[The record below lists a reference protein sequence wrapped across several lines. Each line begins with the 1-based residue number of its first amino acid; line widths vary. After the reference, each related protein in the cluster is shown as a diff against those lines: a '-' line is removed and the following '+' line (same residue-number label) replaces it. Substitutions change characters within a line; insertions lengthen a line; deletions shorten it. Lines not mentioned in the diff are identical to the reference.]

1 MNVTITPGKL
11 QGTLAVPPSKSQAHR
26 LLIAAALADGESRL
40 THVAMSQ
47 DIAATLGAL
56 QALGASCAADGSR
69 ICGIRRGPWKG
80 ALPHLDCGESGS
92 TLRFMIPIALAVAGG
107 GVFTGRGRLM
117 QRPQAPYF
125 ELFRQKGIDYTL
137 QDGVL
142 TVRGCLRPGDY
153 ALRGDVSSQFFTGLL
168 FALSLLE
175 GPSSLAST
183 TALESADYLA
193 MTLQVLQMAGI
204 TVAQPDS
211 THFAIAGAQPY
222 RPIHAAVEGDYS
234 QAAFYLAANGMGSQI
249 QLTGLS
255 ADCVQA
261 DRIILQ
267 YAQRLRAPGT
277 VELDV
282 RQCPDLVPAL
292 AVQAALRAGQTTR
305 IVNAARLRMKESDRL
320 QAVSQSLNALGARVQ
335 ELPDALQITGVAQ
348 LQGGAAESFHDH
360 RIAMMLAVAATCAAE
375 PVVVQGAECV
385 QKSYPNFWEDYEA
398 LGGVIRREGR
408 QTCSM

>member
-56 QALGASCAADGSR
+56 QALGASCAADGTR

-348 LQGGAAESFHDH
+348 LQGGTAESFHDH

>member
-26 LLIAAALADGESRL
+26 LLIAAALADGESHL

-56 QALGASCAADGSR
+56 QALGASCAADGTR

-183 TALESADYLA
+183 TALESADYW
-193 MTLQVLQMAGI
+193 
-204 TVAQPDS
+204 
-211 THFAIAGAQPY
+211 
-222 RPIHAAVEGDYS
+222 R
-234 QAAFYLAANGMGSQI
+234 
-249 QLTGLS
+249 
-255 ADCVQA
+255 
-261 DRIILQ
+261 
-267 YAQRLRAPGT
+267 
-277 VELDV
+277 
-282 RQCPDLVPAL
+282 
-292 AVQAALRAGQTTR
+292 
-305 IVNAARLRMKESDRL
+305 
-320 QAVSQSLNALGARVQ
+320 
-335 ELPDALQITGVAQ
+335 
-348 LQGGAAESFHDH
+348 
-360 RIAMMLAVAATCAAE
+360 
-375 PVVVQGAECV
+375 
-385 QKSYPNFWEDYEA
+385 
-398 LGGVIRREGR
+398 
-408 QTCSM
+408 

>member
-56 QALGASCAADGSR
+56 QALGASCAADGTR

-267 YAQRLRAPGT
+267 YAQRLRAPGA

>member
-26 LLIAAALADGESRL
+26 LLIAAALADGESHL

-56 QALGASCAADGSR
+56 QALGASCAADGTR

-267 YAQRLRAPGT
+267 YAQRLRAPGA

>member
-26 LLIAAALADGESRL
+26 LLIAAALADGESHL

-56 QALGASCAADGSR
+56 QALGASCAADGTR

-183 TALESADYLA
+183 PALESADYLA

-267 YAQRLRAPGT
+267 YAQRLRAPGA